1 VGEEPGTV
9 EEVCEPYLVRA
20 GMLARTPRGRVATA
34 AAWRHLGQEPPPEQL
49 GSPGDEQGQ
58 GTLFG

>member
-1 VGEEPGTV
+1 V

-34 AAWRHLGQEPPPEQL
+34 AAWEHLGLQAPA
-49 GSPGDEQGQ
+49 GSISDAG
-58 GTLFG
+58 LFGLVEPSAAD